1 MVKIIWYEFLQYL
14 LPIYETQQ
22 MRKHIISQLHYLDP
36 AFMANQGSLF
46 RYHSS
51 LLYFIIV
58 LTSYQKKTRWI
69 LFAIMIMLFIRFLLG
84 LNYRNLKTSFH
95 EITFFVKAEMR
106 SMGSILLMVIIVI
119 LLVNSV
125 SSLEMTS

>member
-1 MVKIIWYEFLQYL
+1 MVKIIWYEFLQDL

-36 AFMANQGSLF
+36 AFMANQGSAL

-58 LTSYQKKTRWI
+58 LTSLSSVRPK
-69 LFAIMIMLFIRFLLG
+69 AI
-84 LNYRNLKTSFH
+84 N
-95 EITFFVKAEMR
+95 IT
-106 SMGSILLMVIIVI
+106 
-119 LLVNSV
+119 
-125 SSLEMTS
+125 